1 MAKRNRTVYTEKAVS
16 KSEATVELG
25 SFGLKVQSGKII
37 EDTIALLKGPNKIKM
52 LEEMVRFDPTIGGV
66 DKMLSSLYAGLKYSL
81 IPADNSK
88 KAEKIKKFIEE
99 CLFEDLHEG
108 FTQVIADALTFR
120 TYGFSLLEKVYK
132 KRKGKNSDPF
142 KSSKF
147 NDGKFGISCLSPRYQ
162 GSIKE
167 WIFSEDY
174 RRVEYIKQQNP
185 NTFEQLEIPYN
196 KVLHFKN
203 QSFNRNPEGT
213 SLYQNCAIPYFKKK
227 LASKIEDI
235 RHERGFDGIFEMSV
249 PANLLAQTSDPN
261 TVAFQKYAQDVV
273 ENANAGKGCG
283 HVKPSFADTKI
294 LSSNSSN
301 MPDPDKIIAR
311 CDKDIAVSLLSD
323 MFLMTQKSG
332 SAGSFGTSKIK
343 LFAKFA
349 KALLA
354 QIIEVLNN
362 DLIMELGELNNI
374 DPSLLPKLTHSE
386 INDLDLVPLS
396 LLIQSADK
404 SGLIAP
410 TPELSQSV
418 LNQYLGDDAPTVNK
432 DEFYEYQNRRE
443 VITNDS
449 MDKANASTLDELDN
463 SGSYGK
469 ENKKP
474 KVEEQI

>member
-1 MAKRNRTVYTEKAVS
+1 MAKRNRTVYTEKAVN
-16 KSEATVELG
+16 KSGVTTELG
-25 SFGLKVQSGKII
+25 SFGLKVMNGKVV
-37 EDTIALLKGPNKIKM
+37 EDTIALLKGSNKIKM
-52 LEEMVRFDPTIGGV
+52 FEEMVRFDPTIGGV

-81 IPADNSK
+81 VPANDSPKAK
-88 KAEKIKKFIEE
+88 KQMKFIQE
-99 CLFEDLHEG
+99 CLFEDLYEG
-108 FTQVIADALTFR
+108 FNQVIADALTFR

-147 NDGKFGISCLSPRYQ
+147 NDGRFGISCLSPRYQ
-162 GSIKE
+162 GSVKE
-167 WIFSEDY
+167 WLFSDDY

-185 NTFEQLEIPYN
+185 NSFEQLEIPYN

-249 PANLLAQTSDPN
+249 PANLLAQTADPN

-283 HVKPSFADTKI
+283 HVKPNFADTKI

-349 KALLA
+349 KALLG

-362 DLIMELGELNNI
+362 DLIMELGELNNM
-374 DPSLLPKLTHSE
+374 DLTLMPKITHSE

-418 LNQYLGDDAPTVNK
+418 LNQYLGDDAPTVDE

-443 VITNDS
+443 VISNQS
-449 MDKANASTLDELDN
+449 LNKPVASTLDDIDN

-469 ENKKP
+469 ENKKHQ
-474 KVEEQI
+474 EEEI

>member
-1 MAKRNRTVYTEKAVS
+1 MAKRNRTVYTEKTVS
-16 KSEATVELG
+16 KSEATKELG
-25 SFGLKVQSGKII
+25 SFGLKVMNGKVV
-37 EDTIALLKGPNKIKM
+37 EDTIALLKGPQKIKM
-52 LEEMVRFDPTIGGV
+52 FEEMVRFDPTIGGV
-66 DKMLSSLYAGLKYSL
+66 DKMLSSLYSGLKYSL
-81 IPADNSK
+81 VPANDSK
-88 KAEKIKKFIEE
+88 KAEKVKKFIEE
-99 CLFEDLHEG
+99 CLFEDLYEG

-147 NDGKFGISCLSPRYQ
+147 DDGKFGISCLSPRYQ
-162 GSIKE
+162 GSIKQ
-167 WIFSEDY
+167 WLFSEDH
-174 RRVEYIKQQNP
+174 RRIEFIRQIDP
-185 NTFEQLEIPYN
+185 NYFEQLDIPYN
-196 KVLHFKN
+196 KLLHFKN

-213 SLYQNCAIPYFKKK
+213 SLYQNCAVPYFKKK

-249 PANLLAQTSDPN
+249 PANLLAQSADPN

-283 HVKPSFADTKI
+283 HVKPAFAETKI

-311 CDKDIAVSLLSD
+311 SDKDIAVSLLSD
-323 MFLMTQKSG
+323 MFLMSQKSG

-349 KALLA
+349 KALLG
-354 QIIEVLNN
+354 QIIEVINN
-362 DLIMELGELNNI
+362 DLIAELGDLNNI

-443 VITNDS
+443 VISNMS
-449 MDKANASTLDELDN
+449 LNKPKLSELDDVDN

-469 ENKKP
+469 DKKP
-474 KVEEQI
+474 KIEEQI